1 MKLKYNEQNIKS
13 RSQKKEKSKYILLN
27 KFKLIK
33 GIKNISS
40 YFNTSFYNFLYYIY
54 INFFFYLNINK
65 MRKGNVLKFLLKKN

>member
-13 RSQKKEKSKYILLN
+13 RSKKKKKSKYILLN

-54 INFFFYLNINK
+54 KF
-65 MRKGNVLKFLLKKN
+65 FLLSKYK